1 MVLTHFGHVSF
12 KMNKHIS
19 TWHMLFPRDKI
30 AASLRSNKMNIQNW
44 IRKHVQCSTSKLG
57 KINLFVR
64 PLKMWEMYI
73 NRWISLSENCTGI
86 YLRRKQV
93 HHTNYFGYHLWN
105 QCTKKTENHQ
115 ERMVAN
121 FKTHFIGVWAR
132 ALVYLCKSI
141 SMLFALTISFSP
153 RWNDYKFFHRA
164 CENMIWIFN
173 RQNAILYEKEKPK
186 FISKIFV
193 QIINL
198 KLNFQFAL
206 IHLWKEL
213 PYFLNVCRR
222 LNVFQSFIRW
232 HY

>member
-19 TWHMLFPRDKI
+19 KWHMLFPRDKI

-105 QCTKKTENHQ
+105 QCTKKNGKPPRTNGSKFQYTLH
-115 ERMVAN
+115 RCVS
-121 FKTHFIGVWAR
+121 AR
-132 ALVYLCKSI
+132 ACV
-141 SMLFALTISFSP
+141 
-153 RWNDYKFFHRA
+153 
-164 CENMIWIFN
+164 
-173 RQNAILYEKEKPK
+173 
-186 FISKIFV
+186 FV
-193 QIINL
+193 QKHFYALCFDNQLFSSL
-198 KLNFQFAL
+198 K
-206 IHLWKEL
+206 
-213 PYFLNVCRR
+213 R
-222 LNVFQSFIRW
+222 L
-232 HY
+232 

>member
-1 MVLTHFGHVSF
+1 
-12 KMNKHIS
+12 MNFPEWKLY
-19 TWHMLFPRDKI
+19 WYLFAK
-30 AASLRSNKMNIQNW
+30 K
-44 IRKHVQCSTSKLG
+44 TSSPHQ
-57 KINLFVR
+57 LFWLP
-64 PLKMWEMYI
+64 PLKSVY
-73 NRWISLSENCTGI
+73 
-86 YLRRKQV
+86 K
-93 HHTNYFGYHLWN
+93 
-105 QCTKKTENHQ
+105 KKTENHQ

-121 FKTHFIGVWAR
+121 FNTHFIGVWAR
-132 ALVYLCKSI
+132 ALVYLYKSI